1 MYRANISVII
11 PLYNKSIYIS
21 RAIHSVLA
29 QTEQNFEIIVV
40 DDGSTD
46 NGADIVKEFADS
58 RIMLIRQDNRGPGA
72 ARNRGIR
79 EAKGEYISF
88 LDADDEWLPLFLE
101 KGIEFLSVNKDIA
114 AISYGYDTSISNSD
128 KDTAYWYKKGVRN
141 STYAIDNETNV
152 ELVRSLVSFMCTCT
166 IIVRKSCLIRYGGF
180 YDKWKCLYGEDDYLW
195 IKIILNEKI
204 GISMEKLAV
213 YHTEASNLN
222 QILQG
227 LHPIEPFL
235 LDPSEIIEV
244 CPLEKRELLN
254 KILAIRA
261 VQTSRHYAIFGFQK
275 EAKNLLNRFCLNYKP
290 KGYYRV
296 RLFCELTYVLP
307 LVRKVYRKVKYD
319 LFGNNLK
326 IYFKN

>member
-11 PLYNKSIYIS
+11 PLYNKGLYIS
-21 RAIHSVLA
+21 QAIHSVLA
-29 QTEQNFEIIVV
+29 QTAQNFEIIVV

-58 RIMLIRQDNRGPGA
+58 RIMLIRQDNRGPGV

-114 AISYGYDTSISNSD
+114 AISCGYDTSISNSD

-141 STYAIDNETNV
+141 STYDIDNETNV
-152 ELVRSLVSFMCTCT
+152 ELVRSLVSFMCSCT

-204 GISMEKLAV
+204 GISTEKLV
-213 YHTEASNLN
+213 IYHTEASQLNNNNLS
-222 QILQG
+222 G
-227 LHPIEPFL
+227 PHPVEPFL
-235 LDPSEIIEV
+235 LDPLNIIEH
-244 CPLEKRELLN
+244 CPLKKRDLLS

-261 VQTSRHYAIFGFQK
+261 IHTSIHYAKFGLRK
-275 EAKNLLNRFCLNYKP
+275 EGEDLLNRYCMYFKPRKYYKAFLYSKLAP
-290 KGYYRV
+290 I
-296 RLFCELTYVLP
+296 LP
-307 LVRKVYRKVKYD
+307 LLRVCYRKIKYGPSIGK
-319 LFGNNLK
+319 LWSKSL
-326 IYFKN
+326 